1 MLADH
6 DTTSRIAALSA
17 SLTSATSESKLE
29 QVFAAQ
35 SREVPDL
42 LRSSADTPRSPYGSV
57 RGCVCLNRCDP
68 SHVAVRGTHQKN
80 R

>member
-17 SLTSATSESKLE
+17 SLTSATSDSKLE
-29 QVFAAQ
+29 QVFAAR

-42 LRSSADTPRSPYGSV
+42 FAF
-57 RGCVCLNRCDP
+57 
-68 SHVAVRGTHQKN
+68 
-80 R
+80 